1 MEVGGA
7 LRGGGSESEGDAQD
21 PGEGAGRPE
30 CRFGT
35 QWGGVRGVAL
45 GPEGAPSGR
54 SCNQVSGNAATS
66 AAAASGAALNLEQPP
81 LGVLEIS
88 RKALLG
94 LPLFL
99 SSELHPSQEGPR
111 RRGTALPLAGICGR
125 VGLFPNPPGPRAL
138 SGVNSLGLDRVIL
151 ASRAPEGPGV
161 GRAPTPIPVFDRS
174 ESSPGHRGSPG

>member
-7 LRGGGSESEGDAQD
+7 LRGVGSETEGDAQD
-21 PGEGAGRPE
+21 PGKGLGVLSVGLGPSGA
-30 CRFGT
+30 
-35 QWGGVRGVAL
+35 GVRGVAL

-111 RRGTALPLAGICGR
+111 RRGTALPLAGI
-125 VGLFPNPPGPRAL
+125 V
-138 SGVNSLGLDRVIL
+138 L
-151 ASRAPEGPGV
+151 ASS
-161 GRAPTPIPVFDRS
+161 PTLPV
-174 ESSPGHRGSPG
+174 PVLCQGLTHWV

>member
-1 MEVGGA
+1 MPRTQGKGLGVLSVGLGPSGA
-7 LRGGGSESEGDAQD
+7 
-21 PGEGAGRPE
+21 
-30 CRFGT
+30 
-35 QWGGVRGVAL
+35 GVRGVAL

-111 RRGTALPLAGICGR
+111 RRGTALTLAGICGC